1 MNPVCNESPWPPNAM
16 VYLVPDTLF
25 LCSNPGGIRSPSDE
39 AKRPREV
46 GVGGLDLSFKR
57 EEEEEEMANS
67 GKEEE
72 EKLDEEVVRVGDDE
86 GRETESDD
94 GAPRPNGGNKKR
106 CLISLQDLTSSIFR
120 TKPPEASCSS
130 VGEPRGLECGEG
142 GGVGQ

>member
-1 MNPVCNESPWPPNAM
+1 MNHHHHPM

-72 EKLDEEVVRVGDDE
+72 EKMDEAVVRVGDDE

-94 GAPRPNGGNKKR
+94 GAPRPNGGKKSDV
-106 CLISLQDLTSSIFR
+106 LNHSKT
-120 TKPPEASCSS
+120 
-130 VGEPRGLECGEG
+130 
-142 GGVGQ
+142 

>member
-1 MNPVCNESPWPPNAM
+1 MNPVCNESPPPPNAM

-72 EKLDEEVVRVGDDE
+72 EKLDEEVVRVGDEE

-94 GAPRPNGGNKKR
+94 GAPRPNGGKKIMSYITPR
-106 CLISLQDLTSSIFR
+106 LDIFDFQDETAGSLLRLS
-120 TKPPEASCSS
+120 
-130 VGEPRGLECGEG
+130 G
-142 GGVGQ
+142 

>member
-1 MNPVCNESPWPPNAM
+1 MNPVCNESPPPPNAM

-72 EKLDEEVVRVGDDE
+72 EKMDEEVVRVGDEE

-94 GAPRPNGGNKKR
+94 GAPRPNGGKKSDV
-106 CLISLQDLTSSIFR
+106 LYHSMT
-120 TKPPEASCSS
+120 
-130 VGEPRGLECGEG
+130 
-142 GGVGQ
+142 

>member
-1 MNPVCNESPWPPNAM
+1 M

-72 EKLDEEVVRVGDDE
+72 EKMDEEVVRVGDEE

-94 GAPRPNGGNKKR
+94 GAPRPNGGKKIMFYITPRLNKFDFQDETAG
-106 CLISLQDLTSSIFR
+106 SLLLLS
-120 TKPPEASCSS
+120 
-130 VGEPRGLECGEG
+130 G
-142 GGVGQ
+142 